1 MFLTT
6 DQNLTVLY
14 IYSLPWQLD
23 KKKKKVNEIVIMKI
37 MGKGEEEYLPLSFFP
52 WKWVTEPKAKPKLNT
67 KKVFFY
73 YLLHIF
79 SLTDKD
85 VLSFHNVLLFEHCF
99 LQMISWRQHFL
110 ISKHC
115 HMVEYSTQDFKCT
128 LRYLTH
134 SNPSAPIRVNKTEF
148 LLTISMKYQ
157 EDEWWEQKK
166 I

>member
-115 HMVEYSTQDFKCT
+115 HMVEYSTQDFKCSLRHTVT
-128 LRYLTH
+128 LQL
-134 SNPSAPIRVNKTEF
+134 
-148 LLTISMKYQ
+148 Q
-157 EDEWWEQKK
+157 
-166 I
+166 